1 MTNDK
6 LAFHACFFEKI
17 INSKFNLESWK
28 KTKTKTKQNNNNNK
42 DYFVS
47 ISVNVFADVIFKY
60 NLMSLTGDELGPYFN
75 VSSEIDT
82 GSSTRETF
90 TF

>member
-1 MTNDK
+1 MPLFWKNYK
-6 LAFHACFFEKI
+6 FKI
-17 INSKFNLESWK
+17 ESRVLKKKKKKK
-28 KTKTKTKQNNNNNK
+28 KTKNNNNK

-47 ISVNVFADVIFKY
+47 LSVNVFADVLFKY
-60 NLMSLTGDELGPYFN
+60 NLMSLAGNVLGPYFN

-90 TF
+90 NF